1 MLFRRAIYLAMFP
14 AAVILP
20 VWLIITRGIVAND
33 VGWTFLIY
41 LFACPALFVLLMIIG
56 GLVRARKAVR
66 VARAV
71 SWWDAGVLGALY
83 LALVASGIFAVPAV
97 AVADVILVIGAFWL
111 VGWELITETRTRVTT
126 FVSNLETGNIQS
138 SNVPPARGPV
148 IIIEPGTRES

>member
-20 VWLIITRGIVAND
+20 VWIMITRGIIANET
-33 VGWTFLIY
+33 GWTFVIY
-41 LFACPALFVLLMIIG
+41 LFACPVLFVLLMVIA

-66 VARAV
+66 VAKAV

-83 LALVASGIFAVPAV
+83 LALLASGIFAVPVLAV
-97 AVADVILVIGAFWL
+97 LDVVLVIGAFWL
-111 VGWELITETRTRVTT
+111 AGWQLITETRSRVST
-126 FVSNLETGNIQS
+126 FVTNLETGNIQS
-138 SNVPPARGPV
+138 STVPPARGQV

>member
-20 VWLIITRGIVAND
+20 VWLMITRGIIANET
-33 VGWTFLIY
+33 GWTFVIY
-41 LFACPALFVLLMIIG
+41 LFACPVLFVLLMVIA

-66 VARAV
+66 VAKAV

-83 LALVASGIFAVPAV
+83 LGLLASGIFAVPAL
-97 AVADVILVIGAFWL
+97 AVLDVVLVIGAFWL
-111 VGWELITETRTRVTT
+111 AGWELITETRSRVST
-126 FVSNLETGNIQS
+126 FVTNLETGNIQS
-138 SNVPPARGPV
+138 STVPPARGQV